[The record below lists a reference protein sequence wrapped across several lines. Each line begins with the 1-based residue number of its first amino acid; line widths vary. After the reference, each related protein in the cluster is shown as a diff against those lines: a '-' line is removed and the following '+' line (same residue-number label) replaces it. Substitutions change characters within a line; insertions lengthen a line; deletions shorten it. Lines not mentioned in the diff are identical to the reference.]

1 MGSSSNKSTDSSTG
15 PSKPRADT
23 IRPEITRLPRYSTIR
38 RIFRRVVAAIVH
50 LFVWFSLDYEVSGL
64 SNIPR
69 HGPAIIVSNHLGD
82 IDVLLGWAYSPR
94 SDIEVIIKSEIRAI
108 PVLGQL
114 LDAYGVIWV
123 HRGQP
128 DRRAIRAAIQGLAEG
143 RMIGIAPEGR
153 ESLIGGLEEGTHGA
167 SYLAL
172 KADVP
177 LLPTTFTGTENAIFY
192 NNLKKLRRT
201 KVTMTVGPTFRLQA
215 GPDQRT
221 SMEAGTQR
229 IMLTLADQLPPEY
242 RGVYTNY
249 MEQTHGG

>member
-1 MGSSSNKSTDSSTG
+1 MLTVSSGSIEGSPIDERFALQSRD
-15 PSKPRADT
+15 
-23 IRPEITRLPRYSTIR
+23 LR
-38 RIFRRVVAAIVH
+38 R
-50 LFVWFSLDYEVSGL
+50 
-64 SNIPR
+64 
-69 HGPAIIVSNHLGD
+69 
-82 IDVLLGWAYSPR
+82 
-94 SDIEVIIKSEIRAI
+94 
-108 PVLGQL
+108 
-114 LDAYGVIWV
+114 
-123 HRGQP
+123 
-128 DRRAIRAAIQGLAEG
+128 
-143 RMIGIAPEGR
+143 
-153 ESLIGGLEEGTHGA
+153 GA
-167 SYLAL
+167 YLAL